1 MLHHMNRIVGA
12 SGSSGFN
19 AQYISGYSSVTSGS
33 TQTFNSCNFG
43 SAAADRRIYVVIMG
57 RSASFTQVSS
67 VTIGGVS
74 ATLVGGNTSNSLGP
88 TKYAAASV
96 PTGATGTV
104 SVTFG
109 ASATSCT
116 IAIYR
121 ITGQTTAIA
130 SANVDAQLDVQI
142 SAVTSLSIAAN
153 TDSTGFAL
161 VCMNIP
167 NARSLNSTTN
177 WTEDFPNSSSL
188 YHAGLGTSTG
198 GSITYS
204 ASWTSSTTGG
214 IFVATFKQ

>member
-1 MLHHMNRIVGA
+1 MLHHMNRVAGA
-12 SGSSGFN
+12 LN
-19 AQYISGYSSVTSGS
+19 VKYVSGYSSVTAGA
-33 TQTFNSCNFG
+33 TQTFNSCDFG
-43 SAAADRRIYVVIMG
+43 AVSPDRRIYVVIMG
-57 RSASFTQVSS
+57 RSGSFTQVSS

-121 ITGQTTAIA
+121 VTGQTTAIA
-130 SANVDAQLDVQI
+130 SANVDAQLDVQV

-153 TDSTGFAL
+153 TASKGFAL
-161 VCMNIP
+161 VCMNLP

-188 YHAGLGTSTG
+188 YHAGLGKSTG
-198 GSITYS
+198 ASTTYS